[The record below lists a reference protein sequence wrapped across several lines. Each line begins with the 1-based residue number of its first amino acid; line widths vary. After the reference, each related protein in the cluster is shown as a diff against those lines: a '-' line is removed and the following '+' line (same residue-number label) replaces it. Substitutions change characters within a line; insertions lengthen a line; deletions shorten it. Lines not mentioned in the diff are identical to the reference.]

1 MSGRLVR
8 KASGFREV
16 LWGAGNPVSY
26 PPQRPLCSWI
36 APVFGCS
43 VHSKFFISVLKILL
57 KMVREKHIRIP
68 MTDWKSYLFTE
79 MCIS

>member
-1 MSGRLVR
+1 MR

-16 LWGAGNPVSY
+16 LWWGGTPSRTLRRGLCVRGS
-26 PPQRPLCSWI
+26 PLCLAVRSI
-36 APVFGCS
+36 PNS
-43 VHSKFFISVLKILL
+43 SPSVLKILL
-57 KMVREKHIRIP
+57 KMVREKRIRIP